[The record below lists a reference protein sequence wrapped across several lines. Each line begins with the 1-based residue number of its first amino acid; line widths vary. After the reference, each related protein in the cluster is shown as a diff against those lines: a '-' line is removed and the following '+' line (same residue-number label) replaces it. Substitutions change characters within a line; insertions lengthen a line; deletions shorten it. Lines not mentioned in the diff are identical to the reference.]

1 MSKNLQYKIIVPIE
15 KTCLPDELKFI
26 LRRRYELDQGPHRLK
41 YEDRCY
47 LQGLADA
54 DIDGAEKL
62 LSLLDENRTI
72 EIFEE

>member
-26 LRRRYELDQGPHRLK
+26 LGRKYELDQGPHRLH
-41 YEDRCY
+41 YNDRDY
-47 LQGLADA
+47 LQGLSDA
-54 DIDGAEKL
+54 GIDGAETL
-62 LSLLDENRTI
+62 LTLMNEGKII